1 MKSIWSVSFQAI
13 TLLAA
18 MGAVAALAAQNPDA
32 NAERHVTVCME
43 GNADFTTVR
52 ARSIA
57 SQMFER
63 IGVTIDWRIGLRGC
77 PSQGVMVTL
86 GLGTPAGFKREAL
99 AYALPYEGTHVRVF
113 YDRIRQTYNQ
123 ATARVVLAHV
133 LVHEITHILQGV
145 PRHSDHGIMKARW
158 DAEDYL
164 QMMHKPLEF
173 ANEDIDLIYRGIAA
187 RTARALA
194 AMNPAPEAVLA
205 DNRTN
210 SSAN

>member
-1 MKSIWSVSFQAI
+1 MKSIWSVSFQAM
-13 TLLAA
+13 TLAAA
-18 MGAVAALAAQNPDA
+18 MGGVTALAAENPDA
-32 NAERHVTVCME
+32 NAERHVTVCIE
-43 GNADFTTVR
+43 GNADFTTIR
-52 ARSIA
+52 ARLIA

-63 IGVTIDWRIGLRGC
+63 IGVTIDWRIGLRRC

-86 GLGTPAGFKREAL
+86 GLGTPAGFTREAL
-99 AYALPYEGTHVRVF
+99 AYARPYEGTVRVF
-113 YDRIRQTYNQ
+113 YDRIRHTRNQ
-123 ATARVVLAHV
+123 ATAPIV